1 ICRDLESW
9 QREGLARELVV
20 AVNVS
25 AQEFKVD
32 HFVARFH
39 ETIRQHRISSK
50 AVKVEL
56 TESMMIDK
64 IDEVIEKMNDLKSHE
79 VS

>member
-1 ICRDLESW
+1 WKHPLKGMVPPALFIPVAEELGLMEEIGHQVLEAICRDLESW

-39 ETIRQHRISSK
+39 ETIRQH
-50 AVKVEL
+50 
-56 TESMMIDK
+56 
-64 IDEVIEKMNDLKSHE
+64 
-79 VS
+79 

>member
-1 ICRDLESW
+1 LGS
-9 QREGLARELVV
+9 ELVV

-39 ETIRQHRISSK
+39 ETIRQHRISPRR
-50 AVKVEL
+50 
-56 TESMMIDK
+56 
-64 IDEVIEKMNDLKSHE
+64 
-79 VS
+79 